1 MNVIEKKK
9 KLKTGRRWLF
19 WIFGNDKLVRL
30 TADDS
35 SSPDRGLL
43 FLCNT
48 QQAGIK
54 STQVGCWELL
64 SVTVEI
70 KEGKLAPFTLHSK
83 EQWSVVVFAKEK
95 GWRFSAVK
103 EKISL
108 VHCLFFYNWCTKPIV
123 LCSSPY
129 VLLLS
134 VEVFGDC
141 ELQTLDHSDIFIA
154 FKVRGGIPQWWCHS
168 LTSAGNPFW

>member
-9 KLKTGRRWLF
+9 RVKNRTAVAVLNLL
-19 WIFGNDKLVRL
+19 KLVRL

-154 FKVRGGIPQWWCHS
+154 FKVRGGHPSVMMS
-168 LTSAGNPFW
+168 LSNFSW